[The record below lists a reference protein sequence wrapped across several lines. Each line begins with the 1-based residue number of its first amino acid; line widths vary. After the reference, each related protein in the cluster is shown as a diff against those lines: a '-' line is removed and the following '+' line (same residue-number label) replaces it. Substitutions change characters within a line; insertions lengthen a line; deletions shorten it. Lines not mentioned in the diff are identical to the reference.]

1 MSESTE
7 SDVDVVDEVVE
18 PAKRGSLLRDPPP
31 PPGYVDPIERSEVL
45 EKGLSPSER
54 ES

>member
-7 SDVDVVDEVVE
+7 ADVDVVDEGVE
-18 PAKRGSLLRDPPP
+18 PAKSGPLLRDPPP
-31 PPGYVDPIERSEVL
+31 PPGYVDPIERSELL
-45 EKGLSPSER
+45 EKGVSPSER